1 MNLSTRAPAT
11 LGLVLC
17 AALAACS
24 SDDVPEA
31 PTSPDTGTTAEP
43 TPQADTGSTTGSVSA
58 TEDATEGAT
67 EEATEGATE
76 EASDTMDPAAAA
88 QVEAPQAYEA
98 YWASVDAMLA
108 DPTDQQA
115 VSALEDVSGNVVL
128 QFWQDRAAEW
138 GDQGISQEGTNE
150 VQYAD
155 VSTVSMQQ
163 GGTGVAELGV
173 CVDVSGPV
181 ATDGAGEELD
191 KAAERYRAG
200 TAVVEFDGTDWRV
213 VSDNIQLTDSC

>member
-58 TEDATEGAT
+58 TE
-67 EEATEGATE
+67 EATEDATDA
-76 EASDTMDPAAAA
+76 ASDTMDPAAAA

-138 GDQGISQEGTNE
+138 GEQGISQEGTNE